1 MAEQTPTRQ
10 RMTAAERREQLLDVT
25 RDLVVEQGF
34 GAVSMEAVA
43 RRAGI
48 TRPVV
53 YGHFPEL
60 GVLLDAMLERESS
73 RALSQL
79 AEVLPQ
85 PDAASG
91 SLRERLADAMEAYLL
106 AVQAS
111 PVTWRLA
118 LMPPDGAPELLRA
131 RIEEGRA
138 AVVAVLAEV
147 VRAASADGSLAS
159 PDPELTGRML
169 SAASDEASRLLLTEP
184 ETYPVSRLM
193 DHTHWLLARLVP

>member
-1 MAEQTPTRQ
+1 MTEQTPTRQ
-10 RMTAAERREQLLDVT
+10 RMTAVERRDQLLDVT

-43 RRAGI
+43 RNAGI

-60 GVLLDAMLERESS
+60 GVLLDAMLEREST

-85 PDAASG
+85 PDAAAG
-91 SLRERLADAMEAYLL
+91 TLRERLGNAMEAYLL

-169 SAASDEASRLLLTEP
+169 SAASDEGSRLLLTDP
-184 ETYPVSRLM
+184 ERYPVSRLM
-193 DHTHWLLARLVP
+193 EHTHWLLAQLLP

>member
-1 MAEQTPTRQ
+1 MSEPTATRQ
-10 RMTAAERREQLLDVT
+10 RMPAAARRDQLLDVT

-60 GVLLDAMLERESS
+60 SALLDGMLERESA
-73 RALSQL
+73 RALGQL
-79 AEVLPQ
+79 AEVLPER
-85 PDAASG
+85 DG
-91 SLRERLADAMEAYLL
+91 GGTLRERLERAMEAYLL
-106 AVQAS
+106 AVQSS

-138 AVVAVLAEV
+138 AVIAVLTEV
-147 VRAASADGSLAS
+147 VREAGAADGLSS

-169 SAASDEASRLLLTEP
+169 SAASDEASRLLLTDP
-184 ETYPVSRLM
+184 ARYPISRLM
-193 DHTHWLLARLVP
+193 AHTRWLLAQLLP

>member
-43 RRAGI
+43 RGAGI

-73 RALSQL
+73 RALGQL
-79 AEVLPQ
+79 AEVLPTTQ
-85 PDAASG
+85 GGDG
-91 SLRERLADAMEAYLL
+91 SLRERLGQAMEAYLL
-106 AVQAS
+106 AVEAS

-147 VRAASADGSLAS
+147 VRSAGISDGLSS

-169 SAASDEASRLLLTEP
+169 SAASDEASRLLLTDP
-184 ETYPVSRLM
+184 ERYPVSRLM
-193 DHTHWLLARLVP
+193 EHTHWLLAQLLP

>member
-1 MAEQTPTRQ
+1 MSEQTPTRQ
-10 RMTAAERREQLLDVT
+10 RMTAVERRDQLLEVT

-60 GVLLDAMLERESS
+60 GVLLDAMLEREST

-85 PDAASG
+85 PDAAAG
-91 SLRERLADAMEAYLL
+91 TLRERLGNAMEAYLL

-169 SAASDEASRLLLTEP
+169 SAASDEGSRLLLTDP
-184 ETYPVSRLM
+184 ERYPVSRLM
-193 DHTHWLLARLVP
+193 EHTHWLLAQLLP

>member
-10 RMTAAERREQLLDVT
+10 RMTAVERRDQLLDVT

-60 GVLLDAMLERESS
+60 GALLDAMLERESA

-85 PDAASG
+85 PDAAAG
-91 SLRERLADAMEAYLL
+91 TLRERLGNAMEAYLL

-147 VRAASADGSLAS
+147 VRAASAEGSLAS

-169 SAASDEASRLLLTEP
+169 SAASDEGSRLLLTDP
-184 ETYPVSRLM
+184 ERYPVSRLM
-193 DHTHWLLARLVP
+193 EHTHWLLAQLLP

>member
-60 GVLLDAMLERESS
+60 GALLDAMLERESS

-91 SLRERLADAMEAYLL
+91 SLRERLGDAMEAYLL
-106 AVQAS
+106 AVEAS

-184 ETYPVSRLM
+184 ESYPVSRLM
-193 DHTHWLLARLVP
+193 EHTHWLLARLVP

>member
-1 MAEQTPTRQ
+1 MS
-10 RMTAAERREQLLDVT
+10 AADRREQLLDVT

-34 GAVSMEAVA
+34 AAVSMESVA

-79 AEVLPQ
+79 AEVLPAT
-85 PDAASG
+85 DGTG
-91 SLRERLADAMEAYLL
+91 SLRERLGQAMEAYLL
-106 AVQAS
+106 AVEAS

-131 RIEEGRA
+131 RIEEGRG
-138 AVVAVLAEV
+138 AVVAVLTEV
-147 VRAASADGSLAS
+147 VRSAGISDGLSS

-169 SAASDEASRLLLTEP
+169 SAASDEGSRLLLTDP
-184 ETYPVSRLM
+184 ERYPVSRLM
-193 DHTHWLLARLVP
+193 EHTHWLLAQLLP

>member
-1 MAEQTPTRQ
+1 MADPVTTRT
-10 RMTAAERREQLLDVT
+10 RMSAAERREQLLDVT

-60 GVLLDAMLERESS
+60 SALLDGMLERESA
-73 RALSQL
+73 RALGQL
-79 AEVLPQ
+79 AEVLPA
-85 PDAASG
+85 PDAG
-91 SLRERLADAMEAYLL
+91 GTLRERLAGAMEAYLL
-106 AVQAS
+106 AVASS

-118 LMPPDGAPELLRA
+118 LMPPDGAPSLLRD
-131 RIEEGRA
+131 RIEEGRE
-138 AVVAVLAEV
+138 AVIAVLAEV
-147 VRAASADGSLAS
+147 VGTGDPGGLRS

-169 SAASDEASRLLLTEP
+169 SAASDAGAQLLLTDP
-184 ETYPVSRLM
+184 ERYPVERLM
-193 DHTHWLLARLVP
+193 EHTRWLLGQMLP

>member
-1 MAEQTPTRQ
+1 MSEPAATRQ
-10 RMTAAERREQLLDVT
+10 RMSAAERRDQLLDVT
-25 RDLVVEQGF
+25 RDLIVEQGF

-73 RALSQL
+73 RALGQL
-79 AEVLPQ
+79 AAVLPAA
-85 PDAASG
+85 DATAG
-91 SLRERLADAMEAYLL
+91 TLRERLGGAMEAYLL
-106 AVQAS
+106 AVEAA
-111 PVTWRLA
+111 PMTWRLA

-147 VRAASADGSLAS
+147 VRAASADGSLSS
-159 PDPELTGRML
+159 PDPDLTGRML
-169 SAASDEASRLLLTEP
+169 SAASDEGSRLLLTDP
-184 ETYPVSRLM
+184 ERYPVSRLM
-193 DHTHWLLARLVP
+193 EHTHWLLAQLLP

>member
-1 MAEQTPTRQ
+1 MSEQTPTRQ
-10 RMTAAERREQLLDVT
+10 RMTAVERRDQLLDVT

-60 GVLLDAMLERESS
+60 GVLLDAMLEREST

-85 PDAASG
+85 PDAAAG
-91 SLRERLADAMEAYLL
+91 TLRERLGNAMEAYLL

-169 SAASDEASRLLLTEP
+169 SAASDEGSRLLLTDP
-184 ETYPVSRLM
+184 ERYPVSRLM
-193 DHTHWLLARLVP
+193 EHTHWLLAQLLP

>member
-60 GVLLDAMLERESS
+60 GALLDAMLERESS
-73 RALSQL
+73 RALGQL
-79 AEVLPQ
+79 AEVLPTAEGG
-85 PDAASG
+85 DG
-91 SLRERLADAMEAYLL
+91 NLRERLSRAMEAYLL
-106 AVQAS
+106 AVEAS

-138 AVVAVLAEV
+138 AVVSVLAEV
-147 VRAASADGSLAS
+147 VRSAGISDGLSS

-169 SAASDEASRLLLTEP
+169 SAASDEASRLLLTDP
-184 ETYPVSRLM
+184 ERYPVSRLM
-193 DHTHWLLARLVP
+193 EHTRWLLAQLLP

>member
-1 MAEQTPTRQ
+1 MAEPVATRH
-10 RMTAAERREQLLDVT
+10 RMSAAARREQLLDVT

-34 GAVSMEAVA
+34 GAVSMESVA

-60 GVLLDAMLERESS
+60 GALLDAMLERESS

-79 AEVLPQ
+79 AEVLPG
-85 PDAASG
+85 PDAG
-91 SLRERLADAMEAYLL
+91 GTLREQLGVAMEAFLR
-106 AVQAS
+106 AVESS

-131 RIEEGRA
+131 RIEEGRE
-138 AVVAVLAEV
+138 AVIAVLAEIASSAEPGG
-147 VRAASADGSLAS
+147 VRS

-169 SAASDEASRLLLTEP
+169 SAASDAGARLLLTDAERF
-184 ETYPVSRLM
+184 PVTRLM
-193 DHTHWLLARLVP
+193 AHTEWLLAQLLP